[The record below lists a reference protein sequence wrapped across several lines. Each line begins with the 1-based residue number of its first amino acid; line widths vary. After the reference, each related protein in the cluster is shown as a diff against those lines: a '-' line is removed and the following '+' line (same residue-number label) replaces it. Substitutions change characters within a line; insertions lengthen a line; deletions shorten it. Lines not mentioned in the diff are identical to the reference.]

1 MLAFI
6 LTDCSHCQFT
16 TGLLK
21 GIQKDY
27 APKGVEVL
35 ESAIETMSAL
45 HIPDFVKK
53 MGVTFP
59 VGYNEQN
66 SWLSFWVYPKPSQC

>member
-1 MLAFI
+1 VPRPAPDFAVQNRPGQIYLGSRIIRARPCAGFHP
-6 LTDCSHCQFT
+6 TDCSHCQFT

-27 APKGVEVL
+27 AAKGVEVL

-45 HIPDFVKK
+45 HIPI
-53 MGVTFP
+53 
-59 VGYNEQN
+59 
-66 SWLSFWVYPKPSQC
+66 S